1 MNIVQQQHLA
11 EIITELVEL
20 LTEKYTKGADEHGG
34 DLIDMSVEDLLDNA
48 IMENI
53 DQITYLLTLK
63 KKIKPRLNSIEEAR

>member
-1 MNIVQQQHLA
+1 MNIAQQQHLA

-63 KKIKPRLNSIEEAR
+63 QKIKPRLNSIEEAR